1 MARWKNFSIWRGRLP
16 HWRADD
22 VLYYATFRHRR
33 PLEAWE
39 RQTLLRALLRPE
51 GDRWTMTALRVGTE
65 ETELMFWMRPSA
77 SGKVPELADVLEKA
91 KMRAGKH
98 IVRKTGERSVP
109 FYSESFDRIVRDEE
123 EREERL
129 AAMIEAAD
137 GEDDFLLIAT
147 AESSDASDAS

>member
-33 PLEAWE
+33 TLAEAE
-39 RQTLLRALLRPE
+39 RRAVLRALLRPN
-51 GDRWTMTALRVGTE
+51 GSSWRILAVRVGE
-65 ETELMFWMRPSA
+65 GESELMFTMLPTAAGVRR
-77 SGKVPELADVLEKA
+77 ELADVLERAKA
-91 KMRAGKH
+91 RAGKE
-98 IVRKTGERSVP
+98 ICRRSGERFAP
-109 FYSESFDRIVRDEE
+109 FYGESYDRIVRDEQ

-137 GEDDFLLIAT
+137 GEDEFLHIELC
-147 AESSDASDAS
+147 ESSEGEQTS